1 MTGGLVAAV
10 DLGASSGRVMVGR
23 VAPGELELTEIRRFP
38 NEPTQLPDG
47 LHWDILRLYHDVL
60 AGLREAARAADDLVS
75 IGIDTWGVDY
85 GLLDEAG
92 ALLGDPFHY
101 RDGRTAASIEAVHAV
116 VPPKALYARTG
127 LQFLPFNTI
136 YQLAAA
142 RGTSALE
149 LARTMLLIPDLLGYW
164 LSGVRVAEVTNAST
178 TGLLDVHRRTWD
190 DELSASLG
198 IPPSLFAPLG
208 NPGDVIG
215 PLLDDVRHETGVS
228 EATRLTL
235 VGSHDTASAVVAV
248 PADVHDFAYI
258 ACGTWSLVGL
268 ELDRAILTEDSR
280 QANFTNEGGVDDRIR
295 FLRNVMGL
303 WLLQESLRTWDQ
315 EGHPERL
322 PALLMAAGELPPG
335 GPVIDPDDASFLPP
349 GDMPARIAAACR
361 RLDQPVPATRPG
373 LVRCILD
380 SLAAGLQS
388 CCAGRRATLWA
399 DGGDRPPGGRWGAQL
414 APVPAHRRCL
424 RGPGGRRPGRSHRA
438 RKCADPGPSRRA
450 PGRRSRV
457 TSRARP
463 VDAGHPALR
472 ATRVIRQTG
481 GVGMRVALAGTVPE
495 AVARARVDPART
507 PGSEAASTTSNIE
520 PHRVE
525 GVHGPRG
532 LQRRV
537 RRGLCSPGGAS
548 AASDPPG
555 RPRRILT
562 PNRRS
567 DRAVSVK
574 RGSRAR
580 TASYSPPESWAL
592 KSGPTGPNRAQRKP
606 TRPGEVGHP
615 CTRRSLATPA
625 WPKQPA
631 EDSPASIWRNSDAG
645 SRGRA
650 LPRGTLSD
658 LLTK

>member
-23 VAPGELELTEIRRFP
+23 VAPGELELTEIHRFP
-38 NEPTQLPDG
+38 NEPVQLPDG

-60 AGLREAARAADDLVS
+60 AGLREAAQAADDLVS

-190 DELSASLG
+190 TELSASLG

-280 QANFTNEGGVDDRIR
+280 RANFTNEGGVDDRIR

-303 WLLQESLRTWDQ
+303 WLLQESLRTWQ
-315 EGHPERL
+315 LEGHPEQL

-373 LVRCILD
+373 WCAASSTAWPWPTVVPCGMPSRLSGRTVR
-380 SLAAGLQS
+380 G
-388 CCAGRRATLWA
+388 
-399 DGGDRPPGGRWGAQL
+399 RPPGGRWGAQL

-424 RGPGGRRPGRSHRA
+424 RGPGGRRPGGSHGHRQ
-438 RKCADPGPSRRA
+438 RPDPGPSRRA
-450 PGRRSRV
+450 AGRRSRV
-457 TSRARP
+457 PPRARP

-472 ATRVIRQTG
+472 ATHVIRRSR
-481 GVGMRVALAGTVPE
+481 GV
-495 AVARARVDPART
+495 VARRF
-507 PGSEAASTTSNIE
+507 
-520 PHRVE
+520 
-525 GVHGPRG
+525 
-532 LQRRV
+532 
-537 RRGLCSPGGAS
+537 
-548 AASDPPG
+548 G
-555 RPRRILT
+555 RC
-562 PNRRS
+562 
-567 DRAVSVK
+567 DG
-574 RGSRAR
+574 RGS
-580 TASYSPPESWAL
+580 
-592 KSGPTGPNRAQRKP
+592 
-606 TRPGEVGHP
+606 
-615 CTRRSLATPA
+615 
-625 WPKQPA
+625 
-631 EDSPASIWRNSDAG
+631 
-645 SRGRA
+645 
-650 LPRGTLSD
+650 PR
-658 LLTK
+658 